1 MRLHVEALGHEAAV
15 GRLGGIRN
23 LVEVLRLERDEI
35 ALLGE
40 CIGGGRLGMRKHVD
54 GDSTGVHLLL
64 EAAENGGTAGAEKL
78 DFDAGLLPEQRDNPL

>member
-1 MRLHVEALGHEAAV
+1 
-15 GRLGGIRN
+15 
-23 LVEVLRLERDEI
+23 
-35 ALLGE
+35 
-40 CIGGGRLGMRKHVD
+40 MRKHVD